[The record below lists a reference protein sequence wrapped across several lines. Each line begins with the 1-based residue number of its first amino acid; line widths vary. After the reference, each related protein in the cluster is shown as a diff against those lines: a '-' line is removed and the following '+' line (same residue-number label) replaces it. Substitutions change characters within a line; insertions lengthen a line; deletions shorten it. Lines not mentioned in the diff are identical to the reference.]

1 MASDKIHTI
10 VLAAHLDDGVLSC
23 GGLIYQRTQAGEG
36 VLVATVMA
44 GDAKGGPSDYA
55 QSLRDRWQLDTSA
68 EAQRRAED
76 AAACR
81 VLGAGY
87 LHWPIPDCIYRGG
100 ADGAMYYQSD
110 DEIFGPVHPG
120 EVGLVADVV
129 ALLRS
134 LPDAEEIVAPLTV
147 GNHVDHIFVRQAAE
161 QVFGQRLRY
170 YEDYPYAQKEGS
182 VQAVLETTGQEWQAT
197 VYPLSKAALQAKIEA
212 ILAYRSQFSTF
223 WTDRADL
230 ERQVRGYAE
239 SVGGE
244 SVGGERVWRKA

>member
-1 MASDKIHTI
+1 MTQEELHTI

-23 GGLIYQRTQAGEG
+23 GGRLYQLAQAGHP

-44 GDAKGGPSDYA
+44 GDAPGAASEYA
-55 QSLRDRWQLDTSA
+55 RSLRDRWEVGESA
-68 EAQRRAED
+68 EAIRRAED
-76 AAACR
+76 EAACQI
-81 VLGAGY
+81 LGAQF

-110 DEIFGPVHPG
+110 AEIFGPVHPG
-120 EVGLVADVV
+120 EAGLVAEVV
-129 ALLRS
+129 ALLRG
-134 LPDAEEIVAPLTV
+134 LPPAEQILAPLTV

-161 QVFGQRLRY
+161 EVFGPRLAY
-170 YEDYPYAQKEGS
+170 YEDYPYAQEEGT
-182 VQAVLETTGQEWQAT
+182 VEETLARTGAKWEAE
-197 VYPLSKAALQAKIEA
+197 VYALSETALQAKIHA
-212 ILAYRSQFSTF
+212 ILAYRSQLSTF

-244 SVGGERVWRKA
+244 RVWRQG